1 VKSLS
6 TATIGFIALAALTLP
21 AIAQAPYQGHGV
33 ESVDPEV
40 LAGFAPKPLP
50 ADVASRIQS
59 MLDVRAPGNGMPT
72 PDGSRLFFGWSV
84 TGTPQVWRLD
94 GPNRF
99 PVQMTGGQDRTS
111 VAGITPDG
119 QTVIVQRDFKGE
131 EDPGLYLLPANG
143 GPLTVVQHI
152 KGARTSFNFVS
163 RDGQWIYFTSND
175 QRPDS
180 YAVYRWNTRTRE
192 KEALVTEPG
201 LWSIA
206 DHRDD
211 GRLLVVRFTGSLSRE
226 YSEWDPVTR
235 KLTPLLGQGEAIE
248 YSAGYGA
255 AEGQLLVLTP
265 KLGNLRRLYVLEKG
279 KLRPITPELDWDVS
293 GFDIDEA
300 RTRILYTVNEA
311 GYTRLAGLDARSFEP
326 IALPGLP
333 EGADHVYSGSTTADG
348 RYTVFGVETARAPRT
363 SYVHDWRTGALTRW
377 VVPSAPE
384 VDTSTFAVATLESYP
399 ARDGTRIPAFVRQPA
414 RCEPAPCPVVVEFH
428 GGPESQAQPGFSTYA
443 QIFVD
448 AGFTY
453 VEPNVRGSDGYG
465 KAWLESDD
473 GPKRLNVLTDVEDAA
488 TWARKRFAVD
498 GRTPKVG
505 VMGGS
510 YGGYATL
517 IAMTKFAGAY
527 DAGSSIV
534 GMSNLVTFLEN
545 TAPYR
550 RALRV
555 TEYGDP
561 VKDREALIELSPVTH
576 IDKLQGPLQIQQG
589 ASDPRVPVGEA
600 VQMYEAASKAGVPTE
615 LILYAD
621 EGHGAGRRENQVLM
635 IGHVVR
641 FMDEHLKG
649 PPVPAK

>member
-1 VKSLS
+1 
-6 TATIGFIALAALTLP
+6 
-21 AIAQAPYQGHGV
+21 
-33 ESVDPEV
+33 
-40 LAGFAPKPLP
+40 
-50 ADVASRIQS
+50 
-59 MLDVRAPGNGMPT
+59 
-72 PDGSRLFFGWSV
+72 
-84 TGTPQVWRLD
+84 
-94 GPNRF
+94 
-99 PVQMTGGQDRTS
+99 
-111 VAGITPDG
+111 
-119 QTVIVQRDFKGE
+119 
-131 EDPGLYLLPANG
+131 
-143 GPLTVVQHI
+143 
-152 KGARTSFNFVS
+152 
-163 RDGQWIYFTSND
+163 
-175 QRPDS
+175 
-180 YAVYRWNTRTRE
+180 
-192 KEALVTEPG
+192 
-201 LWSIA
+201 
-206 DHRDD
+206 
-211 GRLLVVRFTGSLSRE
+211 LLVVKFTGSLSRE

-235 KLTPLLGQGEAIE
+235 KLTPLLGQGEAVE
-248 YSAGYGA
+248 YLARYGA

-265 KLGNLRRLYVLEKG
+265 KLGNLRRLYALEGG
-279 KLRPITPELDWDVS
+279 KLRPITPELEWDVS

-311 GYTRLAGLDARSFEP
+311 GYTRLAGLDARSLGP
-326 IALPGLP
+326 LALPRLP

-348 RYTVFGVETARAPRT
+348 RYTVFGVESARAPRT
-363 SYVHDWRTGALTRW
+363 SYIYDWQTGALTRW

-384 VDTSTFAVATLESYP
+384 IDTSAFAVATLEFFP

-414 RCEPAPCPVVVEFH
+414 RCEPAPCPVIVEFH

-465 KAWLESDD
+465 KAWIESDD
-473 GPKRLNVLTDVEDAA
+473 GPKRLGVLTDIEDAA
-488 TWARKRFAVD
+488 TWARKRFAVE

-550 RALRV
+550 RALRI

-561 VKDREALIELSPVTH
+561 VKDRVALTELSPVTH
-576 IDKLQGPLQIQQG
+576 IDKLRAPLQIQQG

-600 VQMYEAASKAGVPTE
+600 VQMYEAANRAGVPTE

-635 IGHVVR
+635 IGHIVR
-641 FMDEHLKG
+641 FMDEHLKA
-649 PPVPAK
+649 PPVPAR